1 MRFLSYSVLLP
12 ERLTV
17 NIYSFAPSAPD
28 LTGVFRVLS
37 VISPTAMQ
45 YLRDLLLRSILMNH
59 LLGVNGIAWATPI
72 ADTGAMLCAIL
83 RFIPF
88 WKRLKAEQQGN

>member
-17 NIYSFAPSAPD
+17 NVYSFAPSAPD

-37 VISPTAMQ
+37 AISPTAWQ
-45 YLRDLLLRSILMNH
+45 YLRELLLRLIRNESS
-59 LLGVNGIAWATPI
+59 P
-72 ADTGAMLCAIL
+72 DS
-83 RFIPF
+83 FIQP
-88 WKRLKAEQQGN
+88 L